1 MNIRELAKR
10 CREQANEQNI
20 ENTTAILLILA
31 AKELEKQADRLLKL
45 SKAFE
50 QMEAKNNKVLEE
62 IDKMMK
68 EEFGEH

>member
-1 MNIRELAKR
+1 MNNRELAQR
-10 CREQANEQNI
+10 CREQANERNI
-20 ENTTAILLILA
+20 DNKTAILLILA